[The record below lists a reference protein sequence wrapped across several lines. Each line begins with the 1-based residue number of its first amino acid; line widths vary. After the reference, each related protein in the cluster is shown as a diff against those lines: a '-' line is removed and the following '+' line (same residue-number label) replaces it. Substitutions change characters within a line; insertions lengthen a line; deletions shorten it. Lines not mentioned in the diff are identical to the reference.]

1 MRNNQKPWS
10 SGWKKKREN
19 IDTKNATSP
28 TVSTE
33 AVMITA
39 TIDTLE
45 GRDMV
50 IVDIPGEYISSVMDD
65 DVNIVLRGTLSELM
79 VTADPEL
86 YRKFVSHTI

>member
-1 MRNNQKPWS
+1 
-10 SGWKKKREN
+10 
-19 IDTKNATSP
+19 
-28 TVSTE
+28 
-33 AVMITA
+33 MITA